1 MKKFAKLVTLTAVLA
16 LAAGLFAGCAKAPT
30 EELAAAKAAIEAAA
44 AEGATKYA
52 AAELQGINDT
62 LASAEAEIK
71 VQEDKFFKNY
81 DKAKEILAKAK
92 ADAEALKAQVP
103 ALKQAAKDAAIAAQN
118 AAVTAVADAEKLLAK
133 APKGKGSRADIEM
146 YKNDLAGLK
155 TALDGVAAQMAS
167 EDFIPAAAAAKDV
180 AAKAGSIPPAIQAAI
195 DKEKR

>member
-1 MKKFAKLVTLTAVLA
+1 MRKFAKFVTLTAVLA
-16 LAAGLFAGCAKAPT
+16 LAAGLFTGCAKAPT
-30 EELAAAKAAIEAAA
+30 EELAGAKAAIEAAA

-103 ALKQAAKDAAIAAQN
+103 ALKEAAKNAALAAQN
-118 AAVTAVADAEKLLAK
+118 EAVTAVANAEKLLAK
-133 APKGKGSRADIEM
+133 APVGKGTRADIEM
-146 YKNDLAGLK
+146 YKNDLAGIKL
-155 TALDGVAAQMAS
+155 ALDGVQAKMVA
-167 EDFIPAAAAAKDV
+167 EDFLEATAAAKDV
-180 AAKAGSIPPAIQAAI
+180 TAKAGSISSAIEAAI
-195 DKEKR
+195 AKVKR